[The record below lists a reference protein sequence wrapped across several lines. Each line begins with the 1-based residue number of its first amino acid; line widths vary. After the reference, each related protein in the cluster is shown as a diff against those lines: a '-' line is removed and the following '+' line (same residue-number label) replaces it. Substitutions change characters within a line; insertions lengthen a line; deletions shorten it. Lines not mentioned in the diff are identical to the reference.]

1 MQALVFGVQGETGVP
16 QSPGFVFKRPRIG
29 VGGHKAAGSGLGA
42 CWSRTSVDA
51 PADRI
56 RVQSV
61 DVFIGRT
68 ANQVIRTVA
77 SNFCNPGVKWRGT
90 GQGPME
96 RRGRCHRQHSE
107 TRVRAVTERQGEDNT
122 QIKRVECGDFTPVIA
137 ALRRLKQNCEFEAW
151 DRARP

>member
-1 MQALVFGVQGETGVP
+1 M
-16 QSPGFVFKRPRIG
+16 
-29 VGGHKAAGSGLGA
+29 
-42 CWSRTSVDA
+42 DA

-90 GQGPME
+90 GQGPD
-96 RRGRCHRQHSE
+96 GGKGQE
-107 TRVRAVTERQGEDNT
+107 TRDRAVTERQGEDNT
-122 QIKRVECGDFTPVIA
+122 KINRVECGD
-137 ALRRLKQNCEFEAW
+137 LHL
-151 DRARP
+151 